1 MDSHNRGGLMPI
13 YTYVCNRY
21 GHKFEHYHATYVIAI
36 KSEGRMVC
44 PKCGAKVK
52 RTISETSKPVIN

>member
-1 MDSHNRGGLMPI
+1 MPI
-13 YTYVCNRY
+13 YTYICNRH
-21 GHKFEHYHATYVIAI
+21 GHKFEHYHATYATAV

-52 RTISETSKPVIN
+52 RTISENSKQIIN